1 MKYTNT
7 MLLRHLRED
16 EKEFLNLQELHYK
29 KNTIIHFQDDSCECI
44 EIILKGKLTT
54 NFLAAN
60 GQEMTVFDLGKNN
73 VVGANLIFSQNNHY
87 PMNITCL
94 EDVTLIKL
102 TKNKLEYALHNYE
115 FSLEFI
121 KSISHN
127 SLGMNQKI
135 KMYKSG
141 SLKENILGYFNELA
155 KAQKSQ
161 TINLP
166 VTKAQLAHHLGVQ
179 RPSLFRELKKLKDEG
194 YLDYENRKIILYNKV
209 NTNNT
214 R

>member
-7 MLLRHLRED
+7 MLLRHLKE
-16 EKEFLNLQELHYK
+16 EEIEFLNLQESYYK
-29 KNTIIHFQDDSCECI
+29 KNTIIHFQDDNCECI

-54 NFLAAN
+54 NFLTAN
-60 GQEMTVFDLGKNN
+60 GQEMTIFDLEKNN
-73 VVGANLIFSQNNHY
+73 IIGANLIFSQNNHY

-102 TKNKLEYALHNYE
+102 TKKKLDYALHNYE
-115 FSLEFI
+115 FSMEFI

-135 KMYKSG
+135 KMYKNG
-141 SLKENILGYFNELA
+141 SLKENILAYFNELA
-155 KAQKSQ
+155 KTQKSQ
-161 TINLP
+161 TIYLP
-166 VTKAQLAHHLGVQ
+166 VTKAQLAYHLGVQ

-194 YLDYENRKIILYNKV
+194 YLDYKSRKIILYKKSH
-209 NTNNT
+209 
-214 R
+214 